1 MGLHDGMLRSALHRL
16 VLGKVSKCARNNLLL
31 FLIAF
36 PFRSYRE
43 ELATELAASCQRQR
57 HRGVL
62 SDGRWEVGTRG
73 IQGSFRTPPRDRA
86 VGSTRCAPPLRWPV
100 ASAHAL
106 RILPRIRRCFHSF
119 LFDFVCLCARN
130 CYHSDSQ
137 ICLIIVHTP
146 RGRYEYIRRD
156 IMSCHI

>member
-86 VGSTRCAPPLRWPV
+86 VGSTRCAPPLRWPGRQRTRCAYCRAFADV
-100 ASAHAL
+100 FIHSYS
-106 RILPRIRRCFHSF
+106 ILYVYVH
-119 LFDFVCLCARN
+119 V
-130 CYHSDSQ
+130 
-137 ICLIIVHTP
+137 IVITLTLK
-146 RGRYEYIRRD
+146 YV
-156 IMSCHI
+156 SS